1 MAKYRVEF
9 DHKEIRSVRQTDQTT
24 PASDNVSEETT
35 GEKLWA
41 IIEAGSDNEARQKAS
56 RLQTELQT
64 RKTKRDL
71 RNEGDPNRER
81 E

>member
-9 DHKEIRSVRQTDQTT
+9 DNKQVRSVHRTEQTT
-24 PASDNVSEETT
+24 PASDSFLEERT

-41 IIEAGSDNEARQKAS
+41 IIDAGSDDEAREKAS
-56 RLQTELQT
+56 RLATELQT
-64 RKTKRDL
+64 GKTKRDL

-81 E
+81 D